1 MLDQNEK
8 NNVIILSRF
17 HLKKKKKKKNMS
29 KHFEGHYV
37 SYLNCLKVLRII
49 CYQFHS
55 FMVAVPSN
63 QDHLL
68 NLLLNLFFFLV
79 TNLATQFSLYK
90 YHMEA

>member
-8 NNVIILSRF
+8 NNVIFLSRF
-17 HLKKKKKKKNMS
+17 HLKKKKKS
-29 KHFEGHYV
+29 KRFEGHYV
-37 SYLNCLKVLRII
+37 NYLSCLKILRII

-68 NLLLNLFFFLV
+68 NLQLNVFFFSLV
-79 TNLATQFSLYK
+79 TNLATKFSLYK